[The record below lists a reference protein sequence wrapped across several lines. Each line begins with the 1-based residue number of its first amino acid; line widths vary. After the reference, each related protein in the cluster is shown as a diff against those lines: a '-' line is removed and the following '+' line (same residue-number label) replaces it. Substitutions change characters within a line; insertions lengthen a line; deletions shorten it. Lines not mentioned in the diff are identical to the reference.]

1 MSTMLHVTVG
11 CIMLICQAVTINPGI
26 IMALDHKVLMLSHI
40 NVSAGVWYDDLQ
52 SVNLAKEIASR
63 SCLTFKGLYIHEGD
77 SYKCRGEDEIKQSAS
92 ETFKRLN
99 IFSSR

>member
-1 MSTMLHVTVG
+1 
-11 CIMLICQAVTINPGI
+11 
-26 IMALDHKVLMLSHI
+26 MALDHRVLMLSHI
-40 NVSAGVWYDDLQ
+40 DVSAGVWYDDPQ